1 MEKVARTQGPADG
14 SDSRSGEYAKGHVA
28 LGRKGMPHEH
38 GSEYQMRIVHKDGT
52 EELSGWMNC
61 PESVAQAI
69 TGLRGAPAKA
79 YWLQI
84 RNIVCFN
91 CLDRKLTMAE
101 FPLTPTAAENVR
113 FPRQTHRRLFDSAS
127 SRISAGA

>member
-1 MEKVARTQGPADG
+1 MT
-14 SDSRSGEYAKGHVA
+14 
-28 LGRKGMPHEH
+28 HEH
-38 GSEYQMRIVHKDGT
+38 GSEYQVRIVHEDGT
-52 EELSGWMNC
+52 EALSGWMNC

-91 CLDRKLTMAE
+91 CLDGKLTMAE
-101 FPLTPTAAENVR
+101 FPLTPTAADNAR
-113 FPRQTHRRLFDSAS
+113 FPRQTGRRPFGPPS
-127 SRISAGA
+127 SHISSAGA